1 MTLLKL
7 TIFVTTILI
16 FCICYFISD
25 SIIQVSYSQ
34 LSQSHWSNGKNM
46 STPRSE
52 VAASSI
58 NDTIFVIGGFDI
70 SGKALD
76 VVEVYDTL
84 NDTWS
89 KTAHLPIPL
98 HHTTAS
104 SYNGKVYVVGGF
116 TSDAGDWIPT
126 NKLFIYDPLKEEWKE
141 GQPMQTAR
149 GALSA
154 TFVNGI
160 LYAIGGQ
167 QSSDIEISEIL
178 NTTEAYDPSTDTWTS
193 KKAMPTSRH
202 HAASSLV
209 DGKIY
214 VFGGRTVAN
223 SSLANLNNNEMYNPQ
238 KDEWMLLEPMPS
250 KRSGI
255 AAATY
260 NDTIFVFGGEDAGG
274 FNPKTYGNNEN
285 FNPATGLWTSKE
297 SLPTPRHGL
306 SATTVNDQ
314 IFVIGG
320 GPEAGLSVSNANEVY
335 NPNEISAK

>member
-1 MTLLKL
+1 MTLFKL
-7 TIFVTTILI
+7 AIFVTTILI

-34 LSQSHWSNGKNM
+34 LSQSPWSNGKNM

-52 VAASSI
+52 IAASSI

-76 VVEVYDTL
+76 IVEVYDTL

-167 QSSDIEISEIL
+167 QSSDIEFSEIL

-202 HAASSLV
+202 HASSSLV

-238 KDEWMLLEPMPS
+238 KVEWMLLEPMPS

-274 FNPKTYGNNEN
+274 VNPKTYGNNEN